1 MKLYTDYPLQE
12 NEHNKV
18 CPVHQVEA
26 ISYDRDKYVEVIHPE
41 FGVHYIKRGY
51 LYEKEGRVGDNPSVS
66 HLTLVWAVP
75 MTSLGEISK
84 EDAAAE
90 IANSVYEATSLY
102 ETLEYKRKV
111 RGNGHHIRQKVAA
124 FAVSLMEER
133 WIEKD

>member
-51 LYEKEGRVGDNPSVS
+51 LYEKEGQ
-66 HLTLVWAVP
+66 HKEMELHEKMLVYIYIRFLIDLEA
-75 MTSLGEISK
+75 
-84 EDAAAE
+84 
-90 IANSVYEATSLY
+90 SVYQ
-102 ETLEYKRKV
+102 RV
-111 RGNGHHIRQKVAA
+111 
-124 FAVSLMEER
+124 
-133 WIEKD
+133 DP